1 MIELFNR
8 TNQESIYK
16 MIIPQSDILST
27 NRLGRIFSNTV
38 ATYKYF
44 WFVSIMQIHAK
55 TDNPRIDVWDIVIRM
70 VANAWYPIH
79 YFRLSFGKSD
89 SLFNIVMELQRITQI
104 PIDANAEEI
113 INVLKGRLEERQIR
127 KQLNTLTLI
136 VPYRFLIPWINTSD
150 DKEMVLRSQTFEN
163 GCLYALHKD
172 GKEFYIELNPI
183 WDAYLHAHYNI
194 LVDFA
199 YWNLTLFLQTRN
211 PNVPAIPNKLIRPE
225 VRNSLTKQHNYWDMV
240 MNIGGPIR
248 CIYTNMELHPGN
260 YDLDHFIPWSFVS
273 HDLLWNLI
281 PSDGSIN
288 SSKSN
293 NLPDLKIYLPRLAKL
308 QHHSLQIMLRA
319 NKEPKVMED
328 FVSLGYTARELANM
342 DDEHFRE
349 IYERTFN
356 PISQIAL
363 NMGFETWK
371 Y

>member
-1 MIELFNR
+1 M
-8 TNQESIYK
+8 K
-16 MIIPQSDILST
+16 IPDSNILTT
-27 NRLGRIFSNTV
+27 NRLGKIFSNTV
-38 ATYKYF
+38 ATYKFF

-55 TDNPRIDVWDIVIRM
+55 SDNPRISVWDIVIRM

-89 SLFNIVMELQRITQI
+89 SLFDIVIKLHEITQI
-104 PIDANAEEI
+104 PIDAKADTI
-113 INVLKGRLEERQIR
+113 IEGLKTRLEDKRI
-127 KQLNTLTLI
+127 KKLLKILTI
-136 VPYRFLIPWINTSD
+136 NVPYRFLSPWIDTPD

-240 MNIGGPIR
+240 MSIGGPIR
-248 CIYTNMELHPGN
+248 CIYTNMELHPGS

>member
-1 MIELFNR
+1 M
-8 TNQESIYK
+8 Q
-16 MIIPQSDILST
+16 IPTSNILPI
-27 NRLGRIFSNTV
+27 NRLRKIFSNTV

-89 SLFNIVMELQRITQI
+89 SLFEIVMELQRITQI
-104 PIDANAEEI
+104 PIDANSETIIKGLAE
-113 INVLKGRLEERQIR
+113 RLQDKQIR
-127 KQLNTLTLI
+127 KLLNILTLN
-136 VPYRFLIPWINTSD
+136 VPYRFLRPWIDTSD
-150 DKEMVLRSQTFEN
+150 DKEMVRRSQTFEN
-163 GCLYALHKD
+163 GCLYSLHKET
-172 GKEFYIELNPI
+172 GNFYIILNLD
-183 WDAYLHAHYNI
+183 WDQYLHSHYNI
-194 LVDFA
+194 LVDYA

-240 MNIGGPIR
+240 MYIGGPIH
-248 CIYTNMELHPGN
+248 CIYTGKELHPQD

-288 SSKSN
+288 SLKSN
-293 NLPDLKIYLPRLAKL
+293 KLPKLDFYLPKLAAL
-308 QHHSLQIMLRA
+308 QHHSLQLMLNA
-319 NKEPKVMED
+319 DKEPKVLED
-328 FVSLGYTARELANM
+328 FISLGYTARELANM
-342 DDEHFRE
+342 DDVHFRE
-349 IYERTFN
+349 LYERTFN
-356 PISQIAL
+356 PINQIAL